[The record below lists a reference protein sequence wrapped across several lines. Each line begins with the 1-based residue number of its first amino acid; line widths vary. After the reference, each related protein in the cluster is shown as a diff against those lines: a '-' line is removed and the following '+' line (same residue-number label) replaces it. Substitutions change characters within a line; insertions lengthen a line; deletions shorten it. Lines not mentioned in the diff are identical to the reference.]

1 MEKNSQ
7 EIEMETTLIATHLN
21 MLQKEKIIII
31 TILEADQGQMKMI
44 RKNSTNSG
52 KRTFKIKIQRKNL

>member
-7 EIEMETTLIATHLN
+7 EIEMEMTLIATHLN

-31 TILEADQGQMKMI
+31 TILEADQGQMKMM
-44 RKNSTNSG
+44 
-52 KRTFKIKIQRKNL
+52 